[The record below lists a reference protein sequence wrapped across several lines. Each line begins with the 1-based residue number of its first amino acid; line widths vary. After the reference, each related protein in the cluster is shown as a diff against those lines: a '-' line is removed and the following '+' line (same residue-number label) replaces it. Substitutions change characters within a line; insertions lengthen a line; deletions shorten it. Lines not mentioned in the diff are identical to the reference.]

1 MSLFLRIIDAADAAA
16 ARQQARADFERA
28 ASSAGYVVPAEYLDR
43 WYA

>member
-16 ARQQARADFERA
+16 VRQQARADFERT
-28 ASSAGYVVPAEYLDR
+28 ASDAGYVVPTEYLDK